1 MDIALWIGQI
11 VLAVAFLTSG
21 TLKSWWPKQR
31 LIDSGQTG
39 VVFFSQPAIRLIA
52 VSELLGAVGVV
63 LPWLTGIAPVLTP
76 LAAVGLGIVMIG
88 AATTHVKLRE
98 PRNVATTVV
107 LFAVCVFVAAGR
119 FAG

>member
-11 VLAVAFLTSG
+11 VLAVVFLISG
-21 TLKSWWPKQR
+21 TLKVWWPKQR

-52 VSELLGAVGVV
+52 TSELLGAVGVV
-63 LPWLTGIAPVLTP
+63 LPWLTGIASVLTP
-76 LAAVGLGIVMIG
+76 LAAAGLGVVMIG

-98 PRNVATTVV
+98 PKNVAITVT
-107 LFAVCVFVAAGR
+107 LLAMCVFVAIGR